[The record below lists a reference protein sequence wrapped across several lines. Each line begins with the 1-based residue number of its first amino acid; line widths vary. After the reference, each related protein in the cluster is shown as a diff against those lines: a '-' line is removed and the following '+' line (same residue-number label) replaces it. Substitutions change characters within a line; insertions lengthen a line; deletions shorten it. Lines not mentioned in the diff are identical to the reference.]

1 MERLRR
7 KQKRAHTLNC
17 TLCTHVH
24 AMRMPQESMQHTMR
38 LREETLKKIENGLL
52 SREARLKRLEDD
64 FSVRTALLSQA
75 AEAKLAEAQ
84 VREKARRDE
93 DAARILLHEQLERK
107 RGELELQELRIN
119 EKMMKMSETELHLQ
133 DMLQVRKLEVNSSV
147 TSSLRHELAVVEEQ
161 ARSEE
166 PRKKPSNRMRA
177 ETADNGNKKA
187 ARQEDEVPDE
197 SAIDWL
203 QSLEFETAR
212 QIDRLAERQS
222 ALKSLTNKD
231 EECWI
236 SETSE
241 LLTMWLQTGKMIRE
255 HIKSRR
261 RKSGSVQENVV
272 RKDVDRD
279 NDVAKSPWTNSM
291 SPIMAI
297 SPSRSV
303 GNRPV
308 DLHAVRVQVHEANAP
323 EVVLSEQ
330 CQQLGA
336 LLRHRNA
343 QTALLIREI
352 TAVKNLKDFTGS
364 YSAMIST
371 SAQKEPT
378 DAGSSVAEQLAYEL
392 DSVSRERSELEEV
405 LAEKTVS
412 DVLIIS
418 SNC

>member
-1 MERLRR
+1 
-7 KQKRAHTLNC
+7 
-17 TLCTHVH
+17 
-24 AMRMPQESMQHTMR
+24 MQHTMR
-38 LREETLKKIENGLL
+38 LREETLKKIEDGLL

-147 TSSLRHELAVVEEQ
+147 TSSLRHERAVVDSRKEQ

-166 PRKKPSNRMRA
+166 PRKKSSNRMRA
-177 ETADNGNKKA
+177 ETADDGNKKA

-222 ALKSLTNKD
+222 ALKSLTNND

-236 SETSE
+236 RETSE
-241 LLTMWLQTGKMIRE
+241 LLTMWLQTGQMIRE

-261 RKSGSVQENVV
+261 RKSDSVQENVV
-272 RKDVDRD
+272 RKDLDRD

-291 SPIMAI
+291 SPIMAV

-352 TAVKNLKDFTGS
+352 AAVKDLKYFTGS

-378 DAGSSVAEQLAYEL
+378 GAGSSVAEQLAYEL

-405 LAEKTVS
+405 MAAKTVS